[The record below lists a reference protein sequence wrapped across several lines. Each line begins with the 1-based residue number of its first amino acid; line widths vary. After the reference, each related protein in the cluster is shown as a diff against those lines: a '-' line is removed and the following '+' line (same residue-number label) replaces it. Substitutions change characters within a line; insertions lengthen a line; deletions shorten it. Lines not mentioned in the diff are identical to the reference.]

1 MFSLWR
7 MRMYDT
13 FVLGQISLD
22 INVDHDGTEIRESG
36 GAVIYSGFVAG
47 SIGHKT
53 AVLPKGNPRDVDP
66 MAAFAQARNVDV
78 FPVSSA
84 RSTSIKNVYH
94 SPDKE
99 RRTSSA
105 ISRIDPYRPSDIP
118 PDVKTKIYHI
128 AGLMRGDL
136 GDDIIACCYGKA
148 LVALDVQGLLR
159 CVEDGAMVFHDW
171 EEKKTWLPKIDF
183 LKTDA
188 LEAEIMTG
196 TADRKEAAKLLHSWG
211 AGEIMITHNTEVLVY
226 DGKSIYT
233 RPLKPRNLSG
243 RSGRGD
249 TCFSAYITERLNRS
263 VDEALL
269 FAAAAVSLK
278 MEKPGPF
285 NLGREAVEEYIREF
299 Y

>member
-1 MFSLWR
+1 
-7 MRMYDT
+7 MYDT

-22 INVDHDGTEIRESG
+22 INVNHDGSSVNESG

-47 SIGHKT
+47 SLGHKT
-53 AVLPKGNPRDVDP
+53 AVLPKGNPADVNP
-66 MAAFAQARNVDV
+66 KEAFALAQNVDV
-78 FPVSSA
+78 FPVASA
-84 RSTSIKNVYH
+84 HSTSIKNVYH
-94 SPDKE
+94 TPDKE

-105 ISRIDPYRPSDIP
+105 ISRIEPYKPSDIP

-136 GDDIIACCYGKA
+136 GDDIIDWCYGKA
-148 LVALDVQGLLR
+148 RVALDVQGVLR

-171 EEKKTWLPKIDF
+171 AEKKIYLPKIDF

-188 LEAEIMTG
+188 LEAEILTG
-196 TADRKEAAKLLHSWG
+196 TGDRVEAAKLLYSWG
-211 AGEIMITHNTEVLVY
+211 SREIMITHNTEVLVY
-226 DGKSIYT
+226 EGKNIYT
-233 RPLKPRNLSG
+233 QPLKPRNLSG

-249 TCFSAYITERLNRS
+249 TCFSTYITERLNRPIE
-263 VDEALL
+263 EALL
-269 FAAAAVSLK
+269 FAAATVSLK

-285 NLGREAVEEYIREF
+285 NLGRGAVEDYIREF